1 MANAQVLEPVAWSFR
16 AEDKGEG
23 NFEIVMTAS
32 IDDGWHLYAMNLEE
46 GGPIATS
53 FTFEPVTG
61 YTLKGKAFAVTKPE
75 VKLTTVSG

>member
-1 MANAQVLEPVAWSFR
+1 M
-16 AEDKGEG
+16 
-23 NFEIVMTAS
+23 
-32 IDDGWHLYAMNLEE
+32 EE

-75 VKLTTVSG
+75 VVLDNSFGMTNIGMHSGNAES